1 MVSAKPQISVL
12 MAVFEPRMDWLKEQ
26 LASLNAQTYPNLKLY
41 IRDDC
46 SRTVPF
52 EDIKNLAGQCITKFP
67 FVICRNEENLGSNE
81 TFECLTREAEGTYF
95 AFCDQDDV
103 WHPRKLEVLQR
114 AIEAEKAAL
123 ACSDV
128 AVIDEHGTKI
138 AETITRVWPHHVFL
152 EGPNLA
158 GSLLVKN
165 FALGC
170 ATLIRS
176 EIAKTALPF
185 CPYMVHDHYLALC
198 AAVKGSIV
206 TLPEPLIS
214 HRIHS
219 VNQTAV
225 LAGVTD
231 RKSYYRIRLEELE
244 HRMNWL
250 QNRFSDDREL
260 IREIQNAK
268 TWITAREKWFTGDLS
283 QGGTVWKYRR
293 YSKGDSL
300 FELTVARMPEPL
312 FRHAVKL
319 VQKGI
324 L

>member
-1 MVSAKPQISVL
+1 

-46 SRTVPF
+46 SPSVSF
-52 EDIKNLAGQCITKFP
+52 EDIKELVNESITAFP
-67 FVICRNEENLGSNE
+67 YIIERNTENLGSNK
-81 TFECLTREAEGTYF
+81 TFERLTREAEGSYF
-95 AFCDQDDV
+95 AYCDQDDI

-114 AIEAEKAAL
+114 AIEEEKAAL

-138 AETITRVWPHHVFL
+138 AETITKVWPHHVFL
-152 EGPNLA
+152 EGPDLA
-158 GSLLVKN
+158 ASLLVKN

-170 ATLIRS
+170 AMLIRS
-176 EIAKTALPF
+176 EIAKAALPF

-198 AAVKGSIV
+198 AATEGSIV

-219 VNQTAV
+219 VNQTSV

-244 HRMNWL
+244 NRLNWL
-250 QNRFSDDREL
+250 QDRFSDDPKL
-260 IREIQNAK
+260 ICEIQNAK
-268 TWITAREKWFTGDLS
+268 TWVTAREKWFMGDLS

-293 YSKGDSL
+293 YSKGASL
-300 FELTVARMPEPL
+300 FELTTARMPEPL

>member
-1 MVSAKPQISVL
+1 MVSAKPQISIL

-26 LASLNAQTYPNLKLY
+26 LASLNTQTYPNLKLY
-41 IRDDC
+41 ILDDC
-46 SRTVPF
+46 SPSVSF
-52 EDIKNLAGQCITKFP
+52 EDIKKLANECITAFP
-67 FVICRNEENLGSNE
+67 YIVERNTENLGSNK
-81 TFECLTREAEGTYF
+81 TFERLTREAEGSYF
-95 AFCDQDDV
+95 AYCDQDDI

-114 AIEAEKAAL
+114 AIEEEKAVL

-138 AETITRVWPHHVFL
+138 AETITKVWPHHVFL
-152 EGPNLA
+152 EGPDLA
-158 GSLLVKN
+158 ASLLVKN

-170 ATLIRS
+170 AMLIRS
-176 EIAKTALPF
+176 EIAKAALPF

-198 AAVKGSIV
+198 AATEGSIV
-206 TLPEPLIS
+206 TLSEPLIS

-219 VNQTAV
+219 VNQTSV

-231 RKSYYRIRLEELE
+231 QKSYYRIRLEELE
-244 HRMNWL
+244 NRLNWL
-250 QNRFSDDREL
+250 ENRFSDDPKL
-260 IREIQNAK
+260 ICEIQNAK
-268 TWITAREKWFTGDLS
+268 TWVTAREKWFMGDLS

-293 YSKGDSL
+293 YSKGASL
-300 FELTVARMPEPL
+300 FELTTARMPEPL